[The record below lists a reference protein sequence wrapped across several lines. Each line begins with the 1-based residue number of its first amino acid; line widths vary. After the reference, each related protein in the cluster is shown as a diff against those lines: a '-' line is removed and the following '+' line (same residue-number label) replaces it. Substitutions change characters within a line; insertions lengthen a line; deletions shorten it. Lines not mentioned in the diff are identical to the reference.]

1 MQQQV
6 EKVLQ
11 KGIIR
16 TSTSPW
22 SAPAIFAQTIHRTEN
37 QNFDFV

>member
-11 KGIIR
+11 KGTIR

-22 SAPAIFAQTIHRTEN
+22 SAPAIFVQNIQRTES